1 MKTGL
6 SEISVDEKQEN
17 PVATPN
23 LTDVPARIIRVPLK
37 TCNKCGETF
46 INGYH
51 GSVGIE
57 FWLDMTLIGG
67 IVYWAMRGRGERC
80 PRCKSKRFSVRTYV
94 LPFDGDS
101 AIPNSFPSTRPAG
114 TTVGG
119 KQGQIHSRGVETKNG
134 YCFNCGH
141 TIIPGSIYCEKCGSK
156 IG

>member
-1 MKTGL
+1 MATNA
-6 SEISVDEKQEN
+6 SEIGFDGKLNN
-17 PVATPN
+17 PGATPN
-23 LTDVPARIIRVPLK
+23 PADIPARIIRVPLK

-57 FWLDMTLIGG
+57 FWLDITLIGG

-94 LPFDGDS
+94 LPFDGDLT
-101 AIPNSFPSTRPAG
+101 IPKNAG
-114 TTVGG
+114 SIGSPG
-119 KQGQIHSRGVETKNG
+119 FSGYGRHMPIRSQGSETKNG
-134 YCFNCGH
+134 HCVNCGNP
-141 TIIPGSIYCEKCGSK
+141 ILPDSNYCEKCGKK